1 MMYHKIGWS
10 DAVPW
15 SHYLGRWY
23 GEPHI
28 GCVSF
33 FAQGG
38 RWQSRGIKEQEKD
51 ESMKAKKNKAHETRN
66 ERELVASRDKNVPL

>member
-1 MMYHKIGWS
+1 MYHKIGWS

-38 RWQSRGIKEQEKD
+38 RWQSRGKKEQEKD

-66 ERELVASRDKNVPL
+66 ERKLVASRDKNVPL